1 MARDPKVLR
10 KAYEA
15 KLGKK
20 LADQLTNEQIGLISK
35 YYNSLS
41 DKESSALDS
50 KIIQGR
56 NNTELHEMAE
66 SFIAEKKDSGGGTLS
81 VYKPDDKFVDDI
93 VEKAGRETKAGVR
106 ENI

>member
-15 KLGKK
+15 KLGKN

-41 DKESSALDS
+41 DKESSEIDS
-50 KIIQGR
+50 QIVQG
-56 NNTELHEMAE
+56 
-66 SFIAEKKDSGGGTLS
+66 LS
-81 VYKPDDKFVDDI
+81 LI
-93 VEKAGRETKAGVR
+93 H
-106 ENI
+106 I